1 MWLPRLYFIA
11 FFILAGICSCSNTGV
26 RQDSEQAGSGG
37 SAAMEPLNDTL
48 IHLTELRA
56 GDILVKPN
64 TNLLPGSA
72 MVFGGR
78 GFGHAVLVIKGAQD
92 TNTMNLLK
100 KVRIFESQARDVPP
114 NFELR
119 SSPGFQDGSDFR
131 FANTTFG
138 MQNEGYRYRLRFGLT
153 PAQCDSIVAF
163 VLRQDADVSC
173 WRSQKQF
180 AGKNGNDTISGDK
193 SVWYCSLLIWEA
205 FYKVLGVDLDPNG
218 GIMVFPNDLIA
229 SPYFENTASD
239 QTKRVRF

>member
-1 MWLPRLYFIA
+1 MLSPRSYFIA
-11 FFILAGICSCSNTGV
+11 LFILAGIYSCSDAGV
-26 RQDSEQAGSGG
+26 RQDTEQASSGYT
-37 SAAMEPLNDTL
+37 ADIEPLNDTL
-48 IHLTELRA
+48 IHLTELQP

-72 MVFGGR
+72 LVFGGR

-100 KVRIFESQARDVPP
+100 KVQIFESQARDVPQR
-114 NFELR
+114 FELR

-138 MQNEGYRYRLRFGLT
+138 MQNKGYRYRLRFGLT

-180 AGKNGNDTISGDK
+180 ATKNGNDRITGDK
-193 SVWYCSLLIWEA
+193 SIWYCSLLIWEA
-205 FYKVLGVDLDPNG
+205 FYKVVGVDLDPNS

-229 SPYFENTASD
+229 SPYFENTASN